1 MFSVY
6 GLVSRRSRG
15 GCQSANHAMF
25 GAPEV
30 GNSRAAMNGKK
41 TFSWAFLIFWGR
53 SSQVWRRELV
63 QLLPGKQ
70 FNGNNTV
77 VMRFLSSGL
86 PNTTFSKARAFT
98 LVELLVVIAI
108 IGTLV
113 GLLIPAIQQA
123 REAARRSRQDVRAD
137 QRQIISDLIGA
148 IKQYDSNAVVEVYG
162 INSNGSKTPIPQ
174 SDLSSISDN
183 AEVTLNIPDLGLHT
197 IDSSDQQGFFR
208 LRIGAN
214 YQGQVGPA
222 TFHLV
227 GPSPTDPAATEYLLS
242 VPRPA
247 GGTLQNNAYIISN
260 DEVYRVEYKSSLSDE
275 VWTSYPLTSDTI
287 AFESPQP

>member
-1 MFSVY
+1 
-6 GLVSRRSRG
+6 
-15 GCQSANHAMF
+15 MF

-30 GNSRAAMNGKK
+30 GNSQAAMNGKK
-41 TFSWAFLIFWGR
+41 TFSWGFLIFWGW

-77 VMRFLSSGL
+77 VMRFLSPGL

-113 GLLIPAIQQA
+113 GLLLPAVKSA
-123 REAARRSRQDVRAD
+123 REAAREMRQDVRAD
-137 QRQIISDLIGA
+137 QRQIILDLIGA
-148 IKQYDSNAVVEVYG
+148 IKQYDSNAVVEVSG
-162 INSNGSKTPIPQ
+162 IDSDGGKTPISEQ
-174 SDLSSISDN
+174 EWSSISNN
-183 AEVTLNIPDLGLHT
+183 AEVTLNIPNLGLHT

-208 LRIGAN
+208 LRIAAN

-227 GPSPTDPAATEYLLS
+227 GASPTELAPTEYLLS

-247 GGTLQNNAYIISN
+247 GGTLQDNAYVISN
-260 DEVYRVEYKSSLSDE
+260 EEVYRVEYRSSLDGEWS
-275 VWTSYPLTSDTI
+275 TYPLTSDTI